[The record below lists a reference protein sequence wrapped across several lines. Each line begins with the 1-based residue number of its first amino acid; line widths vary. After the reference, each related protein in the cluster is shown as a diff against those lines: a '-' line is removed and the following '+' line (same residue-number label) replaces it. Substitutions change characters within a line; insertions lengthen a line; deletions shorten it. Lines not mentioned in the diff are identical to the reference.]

1 MITLHSKNY
10 KIFQNFGFPKMGGIP
25 TPIKNLPTTY
35 EVAKIGF
42 EISSMYIFKKNKK
55 LPYLLDVQVA
65 ELYINYI

>member
-1 MITLHSKNY
+1 
-10 KIFQNFGFPKMGGIP
+10 MGGIP